1 MSIEQMEYMITL
13 EQEKKIYLAA
23 RKCFISQSA
32 LSQQLAKIE
41 KEAGFPL
48 FLRVNNQYLPTK
60 EGKLLL
66 ESFQKIVYI
75 YKAAMGEAR
84 QQLSQTEKIITLG
97 MPSMRAATLFTYLYP
112 RFKEQYP
119 DFELK
124 LQEMPVVDAPEML
137 RRHMID
143 FSLFSPLNTIP
154 DEYRHIYS
162 YHPVAKEEFVLIAPR
177 DHRLSKLAEEND
189 FRLGMDVLN
198 GENLALYE
206 SSFIVRGIIN
216 AAFAENHIE
225 CKNIISFKSC
235 NTIIQFVKNRLA
247 LSIIPQMFAKP
258 ETELA
263 AIRLTPAIT
272 QEVGLLSLKRMRNN
286 RMDVFI
292 LKLMEEAFGV
302 Y

>member
-41 KEAGFPL
+41 KETGFPL
-48 FLRVNNQYLPTK
+48 FMRVNNQYIPTR

-66 ESFQKIVYI
+66 ESFQRILYI
-75 YKAAMGEAR
+75 YRAAIGEAR
-84 QQLSQTEKIITLG
+84 QQLSQTEKVITLG
-97 MPSMRAATLFTYLYP
+97 MHSMRAATLFTYLYP

-119 DFELK
+119 DYELK

-154 DEYRHIYS
+154 EEYRHLYS
-162 YHPVAKEEFVLIAPR
+162 YHPVAREELVLIAPK
-177 DHRLSKLAEEND
+177 DHPLARLAQQHD
-189 FRLGMDVLN
+189 FRLDMKVLN
-198 GENLALYE
+198 GEIMALYE
-206 SSFIVRGIIN
+206 NSFIVRGIID
-216 AAFAENHIE
+216 AAFAANHIE
-225 CKNIISFKSC
+225 CRNIISFKSC

-247 LSIIPQMFAKP
+247 LSIIPQMFARP

-263 AIRLTPAIT
+263 AIRLSPPIT

-286 RMDVFI
+286 PMDVFI
-292 LKLMEEAFGV
+292 LQLMGEAFGV
-302 Y
+302 C

>member
-1 MSIEQMEYMITL
+1 MSIEQMEYMISL

-48 FLRVNNQYLPTK
+48 FLRVNNQYIPTR

-66 ESFQKIVYI
+66 ENFQKIIYI

-84 QQLSQTEKIITLG
+84 QQLSQTERIITLG

-112 RFKEQYP
+112 KFKEHFP
-119 DFELK
+119 DYELK

-143 FSLFSPLNTIP
+143 FCLFSPLNTIP
-154 DEYRHIYS
+154 EEYRHIYS
-162 YHPVAKEEFVLIAPR
+162 YHPVAREEFVLIAPT
-177 DHRLSKLAEEND
+177 DHRLSQLAAQSD
-189 FRLGMDVLN
+189 YRLDMDVLG
-198 GENLALYE
+198 GENMALYE
-206 SSFIVRGIIN
+206 NSFIVRGIIDS
-216 AAFAENHIE
+216 AFAANHIE
-225 CKNIISFKSC
+225 CRNIISFKSC

-247 LSIIPQMFAKP
+247 LSIIPMMFARQ
-258 ETELA
+258 ETDLT
-263 AIRLTPAIT
+263 AIRLSPAIT
-272 QEVGLLSLKRMRNN
+272 QEIGLLSLKRTRNSS
-286 RMDVFI
+286 MDQFI
-292 LKLMEEAFGV
+292 FKLMEEAFGV